1 MSSPPLSIPF
11 NRPTHTR
18 LVDAYVA
25 EALQSGHLSGD
36 GEFTRRC
43 QDLLSEVFG
52 GASILLTTSGTH
64 ALELMA
70 LLLDIRAGDEFIVPS
85 FTFPSTANAF
95 VLRGATPVF
104 IDIRRDTLNLDES
117 RLEGLIT
124 ERTRA
129 IVPVHYAGVGCE
141 MGTILDL
148 ATRYGIPVVE
158 DNAHGIFGK
167 YRGQLLGTFGAMA
180 AQSFHETKNFSCGE
194 GGALVINDP
203 GYLERAEILREK
215 GTNRRNFFRGLVDKY
230 TWVDVGS
237 SYLPSDLLAA
247 MLLAQLVDR
256 EWVWERRS
264 TLWHR
269 YADDLAIWAA
279 YNKVELP
286 VVPQDCET
294 PYHLFHMVMP
304 SAESRDA
311 LIRHLRSAGIL
322 SVFHYQPLHL
332 SPYGLQLQP
341 HADCPVTQYVSDR
354 LIRLPFYTNMAAGDA
369 DRVVEAVCRFTVEA

>member
-1 MSSPPLSIPF
+1 MSTIPLRIPF

-25 EALQSGHLSGD
+25 QALRSGHLSGD

-43 QDLLSEVFG
+43 QELLAELLG
-52 GASILLTTSGTH
+52 GSTILLTTSGTH

-70 LLLDIRAGDEFIVPS
+70 LLLDIRPGDEFIVPS

-104 IDIRRDTLNLDES
+104 IDIRRDTLNLDE
-117 RLEGLIT
+117 RQLEALIT

-141 MGTILDL
+141 MDEILTV
-148 ATRYGIPVVE
+148 ATRHGIAVVE
-158 DNAHGIFGK
+158 DNAHGLFGR
-167 YRGQLLGTFGAMA
+167 YRGRLLGTLGVMA
-180 AQSFHETKNFSCGE
+180 AQSFHETKNFSSGE
-194 GGALVINDP
+194 GGAIVINDP
-203 GYLERAEILREK
+203 TYVERAEIIREK

-237 SYLPSDLLAA
+237 SLLPSDLLAA
-247 MLLAQLVDR
+247 MLLAQLEDR

-264 TLWHR
+264 TIWHR
-269 YADDLAIWAA
+269 YADELATWAA
-279 YNKVELP
+279 SNHVELP
-286 VVPQDCET
+286 VVPDHCET

-304 SAESRDA
+304 SAQSRDA
-311 LIRHLRSAGIL
+311 LIKHLRATGIL
-322 SVFHYQPLHL
+322 AVFHYQPLHL
-332 SPYGLQLQP
+332 SPFGRRLQP
-341 HADCPVTQYVSDR
+341 HADCPVTEDVSDR
-354 LIRLPFYTNMAAGDA
+354 LIRLPFYTNMKA
-369 DRVVEAVCRFTVEA
+369 DDTHAVIEAVREFRVKR